1 MKKMQKVLS
10 VLLCLCMVLSYVPVT
25 AFAAESA
32 VESVQALVDALP
44 EEVTAENID
53 AVKEQLSVIDQAKLE
68 LSDEEMLQVDFTKYT
83 AAISAINTL
92 EGQPGAEEPST
103 VMQIFAEIGEE
114 HITLEVEPT
123 DRIEAVKA
131 KIHEKK
137 GIAPDKQRL
146 IFAGTI
152 LEEGNTLQDYSIQKD
167 STLQLVMVYSVAV
180 SAGSGGTVTAD
191 KTTAAEEEKV
201 TLTITPAEGYAL
213 DTLSVTDASGAAVTV
228 TDNAFTMPA
237 GDVTVSATFKVCTH
251 ENTTGVPIAD
261 TPTHKLVC
269 ADCGATIEEKQMK
282 CAQSSPTARCRRPV
296 RSAGRSMAQPWV
308 TMSVVSKTR
317 VPSVAQRLSSKW
329 RMPREIPPTMWSWS
343 MP

>member
-131 KIHEKK
+131 KIHEKRASLR
-137 GIAPDKQRL
+137 I
-146 IFAGTI
+146 
-152 LEEGNTLQDYSIQKD
+152 S
-167 STLQLVMVYSVAV
+167 
-180 SAGSGGTVTAD
+180 SG
-191 KTTAAEEEKV
+191 
-201 TLTITPAEGYAL
+201 
-213 DTLSVTDASGAAVTV
+213 
-228 TDNAFTMPA
+228 
-237 GDVTVSATFKVCTH
+237 
-251 ENTTGVPIAD
+251 
-261 TPTHKLVC
+261 
-269 ADCGATIEEKQMK
+269 
-282 CAQSSPTARCRRPV
+282 
-296 RSAGRSMAQPWV
+296 
-308 TMSVVSKTR
+308 
-317 VPSVAQRLSSKW
+317 
-329 RMPREIPPTMWSWS
+329 
-343 MP
+343 